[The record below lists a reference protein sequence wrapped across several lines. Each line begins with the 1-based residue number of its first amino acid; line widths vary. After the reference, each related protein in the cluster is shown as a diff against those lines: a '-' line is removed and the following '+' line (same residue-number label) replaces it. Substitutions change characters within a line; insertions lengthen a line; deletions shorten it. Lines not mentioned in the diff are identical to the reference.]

1 MSLGQYLRNDFDARN
16 IETKSFEPLQPG
28 KYLAM
33 ISKAEVKKTK
43 PKDPNFPN
51 EVGAGLSLEFT
62 TLQPVQNRKVFDW
75 INIAHP
81 TSQKAVDIGEATL
94 AKLGK
99 SVGIFHPNDENEFL
113 NKQVVITVAI
123 DKDDNTKNRVTDYSS
138 ATVPSTQAVAP
149 PVMAPQA
156 PVASAP
162 QKGASPWS

>member
-1 MSLGQYLRNDFDARN
+1 MSLGQYLGNDFDARN
-16 IETKSFEPLQPG
+16 IETKSFGPLQPG

-33 ISKAEVKKTK
+33 ISKSEVKPTKTG
-43 PKDPNFPN
+43 
-51 EVGAGLSLEFT
+51 GAGLNLEFT
-62 TLQPVQNRKVFDW
+62 TLQPVENRKVFDW

-81 TSQKAVDIGEATL
+81 TSQKAVDIGKETL

-99 SVGIFHPNDENEFL
+99 SVGIFQPKDENEFL

-123 DKDDNTKNRVTDYSS
+123 DKDDTTRNVIKDYES